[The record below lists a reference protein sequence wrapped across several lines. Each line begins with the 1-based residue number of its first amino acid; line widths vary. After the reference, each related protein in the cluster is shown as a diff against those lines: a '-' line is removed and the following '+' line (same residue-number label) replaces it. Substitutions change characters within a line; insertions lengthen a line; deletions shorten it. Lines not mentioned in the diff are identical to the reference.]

1 MQPVTGISIL
11 YDGECG
17 LCTRTKQW
25 IMQQTPLVN
34 IELIAAGSGE
44 ARRRFLG
51 LKQGEL
57 AVIGDTGEVWLGNQA
72 WLVCLWALRDYR
84 AFALRLKGPLLL
96 SMAKQAFA
104 VVSRHRSALSEL
116 LNLRSERE
124 IEQRLREVTTP
135 ECQAEAK

>member
-11 YDGECG
+11 YDGDCG

-25 IMQQTPLVN
+25 IMQQTPLVK
-34 IELIAAGSGE
+34 IEMIDAGSAE
-44 ARRRFLG
+44 AKSRFFG
-51 LKQGEL
+51 LRQGEL
-57 AVIGDTGEVWLGNQA
+57 AVIGNTGEVWLGNQA

-84 AFALRLKGPLLL
+84 ALSLRLKSPLLL
-96 SMAKQAFA
+96 SLARQAFD
-104 VVSRHRSALSEL
+104 VVSRNRSALSEF

-124 IEQRLREVTTP
+124 MEQRLRKVSHP